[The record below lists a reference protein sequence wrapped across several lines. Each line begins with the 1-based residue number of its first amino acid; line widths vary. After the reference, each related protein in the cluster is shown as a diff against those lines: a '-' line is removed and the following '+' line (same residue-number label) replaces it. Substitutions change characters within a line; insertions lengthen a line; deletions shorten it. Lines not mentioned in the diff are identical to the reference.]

1 MVEFTTASEASF
13 ERIIMIESDSGIM
26 VTVAVIGGTG
36 KEGGGLAVR
45 WALNGYRVLIGS
57 RDAQRAAARCEEW
70 NQELGGDYLTGMANP
85 DAAAAADIVVVSVPF
100 DAQPE
105 IVESIKAQAAGK
117 IVVDLT
123 VPLKPPHVRTVFLP
137 EGGAAAL
144 NTQRILGPTARVV
157 GAFHNV
163 SAGKLKDPSAEIDC
177 DVLVCSDDADAKVDV
192 IQLVEAAGM
201 RGVDA
206 GPLANVVAAE
216 ALTPV
221 LLHINKAYGIKTAGI
236 RITGLPS

>member
-1 MVEFTTASEASF
+1 MA
-13 ERIIMIESDSGIM
+13 ESDSGIM
-26 VTVAVIGGTG
+26 VTLAVIGGTG
-36 KEGGGLAVR
+36 KEGSGLAMR

-57 RDAQRAAARCEEW
+57 RDAQRAVARCGEL
-70 NQELGGDYLTGMANP
+70 NNELGGDYLTGMANP
-85 DAAAAADIVVVSVPF
+85 DAAAAADFVVVSVPF

-105 IVESIKAQAAGK
+105 IVESIKAHTAGK

-123 VPLKPPHVRTVFLP
+123 VPLKPPHVRTVFVP
-137 EGGAAAL
+137 QGDAAAL
-144 NTQRILGPTARVV
+144 NTQRILGPDARVV

-163 SAGKLKDPSAEIDC
+163 SAGKLKDPNTDVDC
-177 DVLVCSDDADAKVDV
+177 DVLVCSDDDDAKRDV
-192 IQLVEAAGM
+192 IRLVEAAGM
-201 RGVDA
+201 RGIDA

-221 LLHINKAYGIKTAGI
+221 LLHINKVYGVKGTGI